1 MITAER
7 LKTLTSFT
15 AQGLT
20 EAIRKAGYKKDSFT
34 GAKFLGMTNGGEFC
48 YSATYVDE
56 FEDTE
61 CNTKVYISYDPTVDR
76 VSAGY

>member
-20 EAIRKAGYKKDSFT
+20 EGIRKTGYKTDKFNT
-34 GAKFLGMTNGGEFC
+34 AKFLGMTNGRQFC
-48 YSATYVDE
+48 YSVTYTDMIEGDE
-56 FEDTE
+56 CT
-61 CNTKVYISYDPTVDR
+61 TKVYISYNPTEDR
-76 VSAGY
+76 VIVDY

>member
-20 EAIRKAGYKKDSFT
+20 EGIRRAGYRKDSFET
-34 GAKFLGMTNGGEFC
+34 AKFLGITNGGQFA
-48 YSATYVDE
+48 YSATYV
-56 FEDTE
+56 EDGQKCT
-61 CNTKVYISYDPTVDR
+61 TKVFLSYDPTADR
-76 VSAGY
+76 VSVEY